1 MHSLAR
7 FTLPALTLAL
17 GFSAGLQAQ
26 EGATV
31 LFSQSGSQII
41 NAAGNSRP
49 ASRGE
54 RLQAGERLVTP
65 ANAISQIKLPDGSL
79 VGVRPGSELSIDS
92 SSRQQTISVQ
102 QGAVRVIGAELVKP
116 QGNSNLIV
124 QTPQGR
130 VELRAGDLETAVTR
144 PAAGKRQETEAG
156 SYNRLQAGTASLQ
169 KPGAP
174 GEGLALRQ
182 TTFVDNSGKLAQLG
196 TALPPSSA
204 GDAPR
209 PPRAGDGPPPGSSGK
224 PPAGQPLVPQV
235 GGPAGTPPTLPVIG
249 QSGAQLP
256 GGMPPPPAGG
266 LRPPLLPPPGQA
278 GAPGAGALGK
288 LPPLPP
294 QPGILPGTPQ
304 GRPPGVVPGP
314 FQPGAP
320 KPPQPPSP
328 PPPNQ
333 PPPNQPPGGMPPPG
347 GAQVPAPLPPP
358 VRP

>member
-7 FTLPALTLAL
+7 FTLSALALAL
-17 GFSAGLQAQ
+17 GFTAGLQAQ

-54 RLQAGERLVTP
+54 RLQTGERLVTP

-92 SSRQQTISVQ
+92 SSRQQTIAVQ
-102 QGAVRVIGAELVKP
+102 QGGVRVIGAELIKP
-116 QGNSNLIV
+116 QASSNLVV
-124 QTPQGR
+124 QTPQAR

-144 PAAGKRQETEAG
+144 PPAGNRQDGEAG
-156 SYNRLQAGTASLQ
+156 SYNRLQAGAASLQ

-174 GEGLALRQ
+174 SQGLDLRQ

-196 TALPPSSA
+196 ATLPPPTA
-204 GDAPR
+204 GEAPR
-209 PPRAGDGPPPGSSGK
+209 PPRPAEAPPPGGSGK
-224 PPAGQPLVPQV
+224 TPPGQPPLVPQL
-235 GGPAGTPPTLPVIG
+235 GGSSGAPPTLPVIG
-249 QSGAQLP
+249 QGGAPVP

-294 QPGILPGTPQ
+294 QPGMLPGTPQ

-320 KPPQPPSP
+320 KPPQPPSQNP
-328 PPPNQ
+328 PPIQNP
-333 PPPNQPPGGMPPPG
+333 PPGGMQPPAGPQ
-347 GAQVPAPLPPP
+347 APAPLPPP